1 MLDHTLARQNSR
13 PEQWIVPVGIGA
25 VAVLV
30 GVIVGQGL
38 WRFLPAIGLLP
49 LLWVWPVEVT
59 LGAVVVLLP
68 FEPITTRGMEGD
80 RGVMSLAFVIAL
92 LVVFAI
98 GVVGGRLQRPSVT
111 AVWCGLFISWAGVST
126 LWAVDP
132 QVSVKHLPTA
142 IALFLFY
149 LVASSFR
156 ITEKE
161 FDWVVLLTILGG
173 GAAALW
179 SVGQFYS
186 GVGFGLHDIRATLTV
201 GETEANPN
209 RFGIRLLLPLSFAI
223 AYFLSARRWY
233 AKTFALVLMVMAGL
247 GLLLTMSRGS
257 ILAEIVIVLVFFF
270 RLKSLKLKS
279 VQPQVR
285 RLLAL
290 VVLMAVFFAV
300 AMPTALYLRFK
311 EARDDRGAGRLDI
324 WTVGVEI
331 LKHYPV
337 AGAGFSNF
345 PVVYNQYAGAAPHL
359 YFKRDNNDAHNS
371 YLAIAVEEGLVGL
384 LLFGIAIKRQFSMVS
399 KCRTQTVRSPVM
411 LVACEAVFC
420 GLLVA
425 SLFGNILWD
434 KTFWL
439 SWVFLGFAVTL
450 QTSPSG
456 LVRRGEAI

>member
-1 MLDHTLARQNSR
+1 MLDHTLARKN
-13 PEQWIVPVGIGA
+13 PLLEQWMVPAGIGA

-38 WRFLPAIGLLP
+38 WRYLPVIGVIP

-59 LGAVVVLLP
+59 LGAVVILLP
-68 FEPITTRGMEGD
+68 FEPITTKGMEGD
-80 RGVMSLAFVIAL
+80 RGVMSLAFVVAL

-98 GVVGGRLQRPSVT
+98 GVVGRRLQRPSAT
-111 AVWCGLFISWAGVST
+111 TIWCGVFISWAGVSI
-126 LWAVDP
+126 LWAADP
-132 QVSVKHLPTA
+132 QVSLRHLPTA

-161 FDWVVLLTILGG
+161 FDWLVLLTILGG

-179 SVGQFYS
+179 SVRQFYS

-209 RFGIRLLLPLSFAI
+209 RFGIRLLLPVSFAM

-233 AKTFALVLMVMAGL
+233 AKAFAFSVMVMAGL

-279 VQPQVR
+279 LQPQVC

-290 VVLMAVFFAV
+290 VVLMAVLLAV

-311 EARDDRGAGRLDI
+311 EASADRGAGRLDI
-324 WTVGVEI
+324 WTVGMEI

-345 PVVYNQYAGAAPHL
+345 PVVYNQYAGAAAHL

-371 YLAIAVEEGLVGL
+371 YLAIAAEEGLIGL
-384 LLFGIAIKRQFSMVS
+384 LLFGIAIKRQFSLVS
-399 KCRTQTVRSPVM
+399 KCRAQTVRNPVM
-411 LVACEAVFC
+411 FVACEAVFC

-439 SWVFLGFAVTL
+439 SWVFLAFAITL
-450 QTSPSG
+450 QTSQSG